1 MAEARSA
8 PAADDAIGIRER
20 EEGVD
25 RLLTLSDGIFAIAM
39 TLLVL
44 NVSVPEGLA
53 HAAFTQALHET
64 WPRLGAYA
72 LSFAVI
78 AGVWRDYH
86 RIFRLVRRADARVV
100 HLALALLAMV
110 ALLPYPT
117 SLLADYGGSE
127 PIAVAVYAATAAVNN
142 LLLLALFLTVRRSAD
157 LRRHPIDARFARG
170 TVADFTGTV
179 LIAVTSIAV
188 AFAVSAAAGLL
199 TWLAAIPAGFA
210 AERIRR
216 RPDGRT
222 VA

>member
-1 MAEARSA
+1 LT
-8 PAADDAIGIRER
+8 ER

-44 NVSVPEGLA
+44 DVSVPEGLT
-53 HAAFTQALHET
+53 HAGFTEALHQT

-78 AGVWRDYH
+78 SGVWRDHH

-100 HLALALLAMV
+100 HLTLALLAMV

-127 PIAVAVYAATAAVNN
+127 PLAVTVYATVAAVDN
-142 LLLLALFLTVRRSAD
+142 LLLLALFLTIRRSAT
-157 LRRHPIDARFARG
+157 LRRHPIEAPVVRG
-170 TVADFTGTV
+170 TVADFVGTV
-179 LIAVTSIAV
+179 LIAGASIVV
-188 AFAVSAAAGLL
+188 AFAVSAGAGLL
-199 TWLAAIPAGFA
+199 TWLAAIPVGFA
-210 AERIRR
+210 AGRLQ
-216 RPDGRT
+216 RPATGRALT
-222 VA
+222 